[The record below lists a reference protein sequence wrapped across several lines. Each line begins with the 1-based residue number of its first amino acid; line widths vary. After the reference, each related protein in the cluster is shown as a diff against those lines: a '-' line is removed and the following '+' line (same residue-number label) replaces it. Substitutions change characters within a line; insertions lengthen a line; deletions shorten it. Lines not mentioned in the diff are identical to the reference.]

1 MVGNVKQA
9 YTIVVERDQGWW
21 AIRVAELPGVFSQTR
36 RLDGVEVMA
45 RNAISLLLEV
55 PPDSFD
61 VVVTEQLMPEV
72 ERVVTDALQARG
84 EALERQEIASMKS
97 REAVRTLARLGLPQR
112 DIGRLLEMSHQ
123 RVGQLASPTCP
134 DVAGQPRRRSG
145 RHASPER

>member
-61 VVVTEQLMPEV
+61 VVVTE
-72 ERVVTDALQARG
+72 
-84 EALERQEIASMKS
+84 
-97 REAVRTLARLGLPQR
+97 
-112 DIGRLLEMSHQ
+112 
-123 RVGQLASPTCP
+123 
-134 DVAGQPRRRSG
+134 
-145 RHASPER
+145 